1 MANHVSVTIV
11 RGKGEVGL
19 FFAPTKIIF
28 DIRRFILDAVQEY
41 CRLAPSKRRNGA
53 VYNELPKIM
62 ADIAAEIEA
71 KKSYRRALKTVR
83 AMRKAG
89 KSTAEIMKWARAA

>member
-1 MANHVSVTIV
+1 M
-11 RGKGEVGL
+11 
-19 FFAPTKIIF
+19 
-28 DIRRFILDAVQEY
+28 
-41 CRLAPSKRRNGA
+41 
-53 VYNELPKIM
+53 YNELPKIM